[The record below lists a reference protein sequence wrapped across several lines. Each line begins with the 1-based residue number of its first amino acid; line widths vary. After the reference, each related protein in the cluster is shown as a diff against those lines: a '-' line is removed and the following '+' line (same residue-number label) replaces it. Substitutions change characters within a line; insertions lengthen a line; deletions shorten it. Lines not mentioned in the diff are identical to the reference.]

1 MLNNGVGSNGVA
13 CVRLVN
19 QTKQSS
25 RVYLWEYG
33 ITAISQHQHPPAN
46 ILSSHPNQNTQ
57 TTHKIGGGDQT
68 LSAPNESVSSRSGN
82 VSKMLCVCLAFHVGM
97 RKAGLFM
104 AQLHYIKSH
113 PAASLPRRHVEKKQD
128 DGESCVCLSL
138 QRADTVR
145 GWCWDYTHD
154 HYRKKNRSLPLTS

>member
-113 PAASLPRRHVEKKQD
+113 PAASLPRRHVEKKTKRWRELCVS
-128 DGESCVCLSL
+128 ESAESWYCAWMMLGL
-138 QRADTVR
+138 HT
-145 GWCWDYTHD
+145 
-154 HYRKKNRSLPLTS
+154 RSLSEEKP